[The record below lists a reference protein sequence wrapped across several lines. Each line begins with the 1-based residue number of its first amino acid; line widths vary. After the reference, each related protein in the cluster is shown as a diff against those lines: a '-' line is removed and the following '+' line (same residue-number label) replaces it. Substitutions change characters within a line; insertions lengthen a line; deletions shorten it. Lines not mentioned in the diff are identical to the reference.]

1 MELLGVVLPDKE
13 RLQATIGDILKGKGG
28 IPLYLSLI
36 GLIAGFYGIA
46 AIFIKGHA
54 ETINT
59 SNLVPWGLQISTYVY
74 FALLSTG
81 CTFVNFFGH
90 VFFAEKYK
98 PFASRIIFVGIVTA
112 VAAFFSLATEM
123 GRIDRMYNFLLSP
136 NPMSPMFW
144 MAVWYSCYVFII
156 TVEYINIQR
165 NKHSNRVMWAA
176 FFIAVVTHST
186 LGSLLGSVSSRV
198 YYYSALMPIYFLFI
212 AFLTGCA
219 LTTIIAAHTVKRK
232 NLDADYY
239 LSPFAILIKV
249 GLGLAL
255 LITFWRTTIGLTGT
269 LPGSEVFSLTL
280 INSFLFGI
288 VVVIVIPYI
297 LLKLGRGANWMM
309 FVGIFIMAT
318 QLKARNDLVVG
329 AFKIPVFRVYEMPEV
344 VHYIPSIYENLVVV
358 ASVSLV
364 TLLYIIFNRS
374 GVFDRSAK
382 EANDHGTV

>member
-1 MELLGVVLPDKE
+1 MQLLGVVLPDKE
-13 RLQATIGDILKGKGG
+13 RFQATMVDVLKGKGG

-136 NPMSPMFW
+136 NPTSPMFW
-144 MAVWYSCYVFII
+144 MAVWYTCYLIII
-156 TVEYINIQR
+156 TYEYINIQR
-165 NKHSNRVMWAA
+165 NKHSNRVMWGA

-219 LTTIIAAHTVKRK
+219 LTTIIASHTVKRK
-232 NLDADYY
+232 NLDAEYY
-239 LSPFAILIKV
+239 LSPFVILIKI

-288 VVVIVIPYI
+288 VVVIVVPYI
-297 LLKLGRGANWMM
+297 LLKLGRGANWLM

-344 VHYIPSIYENLVVV
+344 IHYTPSIYENLVVV

-364 TLLYIIFNRS
+364 TMLYIIFNKS

>member
-1 MELLGVVLPDKE
+1 MEICGVVLPE
-13 RLQATIGDILKGKGG
+13 RQALQRTLRDILTGRGG
-28 IPLYLSLI
+28 VPLYLSLI
-36 GLIAGFYGIA
+36 GLIAGMYGIA
-46 AIFIKGHA
+46 AIFVMGHG

-90 VFFAEKYK
+90 IFFERKYR

-136 NPMSPMFW
+136 NPTSPMFW
-144 MAVWYSCYVFII
+144 MAVWYTCYLIII
-156 TVEYINIQR
+156 TVEYVNIQR
-165 NKHSNRVMWAA
+165 NRHSHRVMWGA
-176 FFIAVVTHST
+176 FFTAVVTHST

-232 NLDADYY
+232 NLDETYH
-239 LSPFAILIKV
+239 LSPFVVLLKV

-255 LITFWRTTIGLTGT
+255 LITFWRITIGLTGH

-280 INSFLFGI
+280 INSFVFGI
-288 VVVIVIPYI
+288 VVVIIVPYL
-297 LLKLGRGANWMM
+297 LLKMGSGANWLT
-309 FVGIFIMAT
+309 FVAIFIMAT

-344 VHYIPSIYENLVVV
+344 VHYSPSIYEYLVVL
-358 ASVSLV
+358 ASTSLV
-364 TLLYIIFNRS
+364 TVLYIVFNRS
-374 GVFDRSAK
+374 GVFDPRPGK
-382 EANDHGTV
+382 EVR